1 MRYGGEV
8 VLRARGRFLCFV
20 GAYLLE
26 LASIVAILRKKRLF
40 LLLFLCCLLL
50 VSCGRK
56 KDAAMY
62 DDPGRPA
69 YGDMIITGS
78 IGEPSNL
85 IPILA
90 SDSSSHDIAGYV
102 YNGLV
107 KYDRNLNIVGSL
119 AEAWVISSDNL
130 SITFKLR
137 KGVKWHD
144 GQPFTARDVMFTYR
158 VTIDPKTPTPY
169 SGDFKLVKKAEVL
182 DDHTFRVTYD
192 KPFAPALISWSAAI
206 LPRHLLEGK
215 DITTSP
221 LKRKPVGTGPYIFT
235 EWVPGDRVILTAN
248 PDYFEGRPHIGRYM
262 MKIIPDTATMFLELK
277 NNSIDMMGLTPLQYV
292 KQTDY
297 PAFKREF
304 NRYKYLAFAYTYIGY
319 NLKHKFFQDRR
330 VRQAF
335 ACAINKKEIID
346 GILLG
351 QGIEATGPFKPDM
364 WAYNGNVRKF
374 EYDPEKAIAL
384 LKEAGFERGPDGRMR
399 KNGVPFEF
407 TVLVN
412 QGNTVRIQSAELI
425 QRRFSAI
432 GVTMKIRVLEWATL
446 VNDFIDKRSFD
457 AVLLGWTIPND
468 PDLFDIWHSSKQGP
482 KELNFTSYE
491 NKEIDEL
498 LVKAR
503 HTMDRAGRKKYI
515 DRMQEVLAEDQPYT
529 FLFVPYATVALH
541 RRFKGVD
548 PGPAGIMHNFIDW
561 YVPENQ
567 MRYKINA
574 AVSR

>member
-1 MRYGGEV
+1 
-8 VLRARGRFLCFV
+8 
-20 GAYLLE
+20 
-26 LASIVAILRKKRLF
+26 
-40 LLLFLCCLLL
+40 
-50 VSCGRK
+50 
-56 KDAAMY
+56 
-62 DDPGRPA
+62 
-69 YGDMIITGS
+69 
-78 IGEPSNL
+78 
-85 IPILA
+85 
-90 SDSSSHDIAGYV
+90 
-102 YNGLV
+102 
-107 KYDRNLNIVGSL
+107 
-119 AEAWVISSDNL
+119 
-130 SITFKLR
+130 
-137 KGVKWHD
+137 
-144 GQPFTARDVMFTYR
+144 MFTYK

-169 SGDFKLVKKAEVL
+169 SGDFKLVKKAQIL

-192 KPFAPALISWSAAI
+192 RPFAPALISWSSAI
-206 LPRHLLEGK
+206 LPRHLLEGQ
-215 DITTSP
+215 DITSSP
-221 LKRKPVGTGPYIFT
+221 LKRKPVGTGPFVFT

-248 PDYFEGRPHIGRYM
+248 PEYFESRPYIGRYM

-292 KQTDY
+292 KQTNY
-297 PAFKREF
+297 PAFQREF
-304 NRYKYLAFAYTYIGY
+304 NRYKYLAFAYTYLGY
-319 NLKHKFFQDRR
+319 NLKHKFFQDKR

-335 ACAINKKEIID
+335 ARAINKKEIID

-364 WAYNGNVRKF
+364 WAYNDNVKKF
-374 EYDPEKAIAL
+374 EYNPEKALAL
-384 LKEAGFERGPDGRMR
+384 LKEAGFQRGPDGQMR
-399 KNGVPFEF
+399 KDGIPFEF

-425 QRRFSAI
+425 QRRFSEI

-446 VNDFIDKRSFD
+446 VNDFIDKRNFD

-503 HTMDRAGRKKYI
+503 HTMDKAGRKKYL
-515 DRMQEVLAEDQPYT
+515 DRIQEILAEDQPYT
-529 FLFVPYATVALH
+529 FLFVPYATVAVH
-541 RRFKGVD
+541 RRFKGID
-548 PGPAGIMHNFIDW
+548 PGPAGIMYNFIKW

-567 MRYKINA
+567 MRCRINA